1 MISLT
6 NSWLTPMDYSVV
18 SSVLFLDLKKAC
30 DLVDHYI
37 LMKMFTQNKTKTHE
51 AVEIT
56 DYIFV

>member
-1 MISLT
+1 
-6 NSWLTPMDYSVV
+6 MDYSVV

-37 LMKMFTQNKTKTHE
+37 LMKKFTQNKTKTHE